1 MAVAV
6 LGNEDILE
14 LIAGK
19 ISNVRTLENLF
30 KTGKLIKKTKRIKKQ
45 MDDLY
50 VLAATRIQQTYRE
63 YLDKQDFIDEFVELS
78 NRNANTAEILQFL
91 EMNFPCIRKRYLR
104 TDGEIGNMLVDVY
117 AVYLDVNQVWH
128 TPESQWYSM
137 VATTD
142 QLNNFARLLHEYL
155 W

>member
-30 KTGKLIKKTKRIKKQ
+30 KTGKSIKKTKRIKKQ

-63 YLDKQDFIDEFVELS
+63 YLDKQDFIVEFVELS
-78 NRNANTAEILQFL
+78 NRNANITEILHFL
-91 EMNFPCIRKRYLR
+91 EMNFPCIRKRYLLA
-104 TDGEIGNMLVDVY
+104 DGEIGNMLVDVY
-117 AVYLDVNQVWH
+117 AIYLDINQVWH
-128 TPESQWYSM
+128 TPESLWYSM
-137 VATTD
+137 VATTY
-142 QLNNFARLLHEYL
+142 QLNSFARLLRKYL